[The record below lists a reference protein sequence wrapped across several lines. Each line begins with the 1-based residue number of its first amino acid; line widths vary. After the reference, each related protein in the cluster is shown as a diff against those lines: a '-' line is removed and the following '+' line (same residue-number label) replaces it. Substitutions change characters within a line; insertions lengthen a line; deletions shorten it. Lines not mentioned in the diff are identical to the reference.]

1 MKYILFIIL
10 LAGPLIRKVAKEGA
24 EVASQRF
31 GQRAGRSMSQ
41 QGSKTFARSAEIALS
56 RVTARSPMLIMR
68 VLNNEKQFV
77 RYIDSTNTFILDN
90 VNAR

>member
-1 MKYILFIIL
+1 MKYILVLIVSL
-10 LAGPLIRKVAKEGA
+10 GPLVRKCAQEGSELA
-24 EVASQRF
+24 A
-31 GQRAGRSMSQ
+31 QRAGRTFAR
-41 QGSKTFARSAEIALS
+41 QGTKTFAQNADIALS

-90 VNAR
+90 VNARK